1 MSDYWKEFLRVQS
14 DKFILAL
21 LLIILHFTH
30 APENMQTMTL
40 GGLLTLINAQRFN
53 LNKPVTPEPPKS
65 TPQS

>member
-21 LLIILHFTH
+21 LLLVLHFTH
-30 APENMQTMTL
+30 APDNIQTMAL

-53 LNKPVTPEPPKS
+53 LSKPVSEPKKD
-65 TPQS
+65 